1 MKFVDKLLGL
11 ISIGFS
17 NVIDAFFKLI
27 EFIAIPLSYVLEF
40 LKGIFYFLYKFFEI
54 AVQIIMIFVALFQFV
69 FALIGGVFRT
79 IKNWLTINP
88 SAGDVTFPSVSHQG
102 FAVVTDLLQPTG
114 LMTVVPLVALAFLWF
129 FFVLKMIGLFGGSI
143 MISPFGR
150 GGGTNG

>member
-11 ISIGFS
+11 ISSGFS
-17 NVIDAFFKLI
+17 KVIAMIFSFI
-27 EFIAIPLSYVLEF
+27 EFLSKPLSYLFEF
-40 LKGIFYFLYKFFEI
+40 LKGIFYFIFKLFEI
-54 AVQIIMIFVALFQFV
+54 VVQIVMINVAIFQFV
-69 FALIGGVFRT
+69 FALIAGIFRT

-88 SAGDVTFPSVSHQG
+88 SASDVSFPSMSYRG
-102 FAVVTDLLQPTG
+102 FEVVTDLLQGTG

-150 GGGTNG
+150 GGGTK